1 MTPGPTLIVKPTV
14 CSLPFKARTLGSG
27 NTFGVVLWSDGK
39 CEASMMDDEPWLRK
53 HPDEN
58 VLFWTDEWELIDTLG
73 YDGNYG
79 KGLLWIGLVYADVP
93 TEHDY
98 LTALESGTADTEDKI
113 CDIRI
118 RLWWVG
124 NDPIRESAVGTLPP
138 HHMENLTR
146 LAPLLSENDPQQ
158 RLMKAKVFRELGFL
172 KMPDDCWNGSFPR
185 SCTKRRGFW
194 HNWASGRM
202 PRVARFP

>member
-1 MTPGPTLIVKPTV
+1 MNFT
-14 CSLPFKARTLGSG
+14 RH
-27 NTFGVVLWSDGK
+27 
-39 CEASMMDDEPWLRK
+39 WLRK

-58 VLFWTDEWELIDTLG
+58 VLFWTDEWELIDTLE
-73 YDGNYG
+73 YDGNSG
-79 KGLLWIGLVYADVP
+79 KGLQWIGLVYADVP

-124 NDPIRESAVGTLPP
+124 NDPIRESGVGTLPP

-158 RLMKAKVFRELGFL
+158 RLMKAEVFRELGFFEDARRL
-172 KMPDDCWNGSFPR
+172 LEWEFPEELFEAVWFLAQLGIR
-185 SCTKRRGFW
+185 KD
-194 HNWASGRM
+194 A
-202 PRVARFP
+202 RVARFP